1 MIFVIVWQHG
11 RGTNKCVKWMILGPK
26 DEVQSPSKI
35 RSEETTQTNV
45 ELDEFSMKKGVSW
58 TETMKI

>member
-26 DEVQSPSKI
+26 DEVQSLAKQ
-35 RSEETTQTNV
+35 EMDTQRNI
-45 ELDEFSMKKGVSW
+45 ELDKFS
-58 TETMKI
+58 IR